1 MPNSVTVTLAE
12 RQYVIKELPRRKNMA
27 WRQALKEPFGDLV
40 DALTNAPALEIDS
53 TAELQQLADLVRT
66 LTSRVIG
73 SIDLMCELLFDY
85 SPSLAEDRDR
95 IEEEGYD
102 SEIVGAFAQVLQ
114 LAFPF
119 GQIINLAARAIKK
132 AGQQAQRT

>member
-1 MPNSVTVTLAE
+1 MPESVTVTLAE
-12 RQYVIKELPRRKNMA
+12 RQYLIKELPSRKNMA

-40 DALTNAPALEIDS
+40 DALANAPALEVDS
-53 TAELQQLADLVRT
+53 SAGLQQLADLVRT

-73 SIDLMCELLFDY
+73 SIDLMRELLFDY

-95 IEEEGYD
+95 IEVDGYD
-102 SEIVGAFAQVLQ
+102 SEIVGAFTQVLQ

-119 GQIINLAARAIKK
+119 GQVINLAARAIEK
-132 AGQQAQRT
+132 AGQQAKRT

>member
-1 MPNSVTVTLAE
+1 MQTVTVTLAE
-12 RQYVIKELPRRKNMA
+12 RQYLIKELPSRRNMA

-40 DALTNAPALEIDS
+40 DALANAPGLEVDS
-53 TAELQQLADLVRT
+53 TAGLQQLADLVRT

-73 SIDLMCELLFDY
+73 SIDLMRELLFDY
-85 SPSLAEDRDR
+85 SLSLAEDRDR

-102 SEIVGAFAQVLQ
+102 SEIVGAFTQVLQ

-119 GQIINLAARAIKK
+119 GSIINLASKAIQK
-132 AGQQAQRT
+132 AGQQAKQT